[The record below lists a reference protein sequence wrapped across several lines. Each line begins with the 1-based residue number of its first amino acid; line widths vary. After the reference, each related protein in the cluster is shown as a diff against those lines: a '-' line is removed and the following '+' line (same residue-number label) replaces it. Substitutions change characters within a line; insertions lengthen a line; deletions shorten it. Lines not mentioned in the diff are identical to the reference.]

1 LLNKVNWFVGAF
13 AGISSRN
20 IVNLVDG
27 AWYQFTDADFL
38 ANLMGTLLWCAKH
51 APGIFADAMALN
63 EDVRRC
69 IANGVFG
76 GEEGLDK
83 YLSYVRADGH
93 TQAAG
98 HAASAKYV
106 DGVTRFLTDFVQSAL
121 IDPADFAGFV
131 AGAISQ
137 LVTAIRE
144 DSAGFAQKVG
154 KEIYD
159 GFMADCENGDYASA
173 FGRLSAV
180 AVDAFLG
187 SKGIGQTGRGIGH
200 VINRART
207 APNNLLGGKKLR
219 DVRPAE
225 ANAGFGKPPYD
236 PSKSIVDFRA
246 DGTTQYVRVYNTGA
260 NSSQSGH
267 WLMKADDIQGLSPQ
281 QIKDKFDLPELPTRI
296 TDFKPPKNTRIRIGT
311 VNSGNFGGNVGGI
324 YFELRIKIPDSTFT
338 NPRSLNSEV

>member
-1 LLNKVNWFVGAF
+1 
-13 AGISSRN
+13 
-20 IVNLVDG
+20 
-27 AWYQFTDADFL
+27 
-38 ANLMGTLLWCAKH
+38 
-51 APGIFADAMALN
+51 MALN

-83 YLSYVRADGH
+83 YLSYVRTDGH

-98 HAASAKYV
+98 HAAYAKYV

-131 AGAISQ
+131 VGAISGDAEDRAAISQ

-144 DSAGFAQKVG
+144 DSAGFAKKVG

-159 GFMADCENGDYASA
+159 GFMADHENGDYASA
-173 FGRLSAV
+173 FGRLS

-260 NSSQSGH
+260 NSSQSGR

-296 TDFKPPKNTRIRIGT
+296 TDFKPSKNTRIRIGT

-324 YFELRIKIPDSTFT
+324 QFELRIKIPDSTFT